1 MPPRI
6 SFAGPSHGPLL
17 ARLHGK
23 CFANPWSDNDF
34 AQLLAM
40 PGAFAKLACLVD
52 KQEENP
58 VGFAV
63 ARTAGGECEII
74 TIGVM
79 PSHRSLGVGG
89 RLITAI
95 ATDCMEFEFDSILLE
110 VAEDNRSALKL
121 LWGHRFRGRGAAQKL
136 LSQWQWRPRGRY
148 HYAVV
153 ALKIC
158 VYI

>member
-1 MPPRI
+1 MPPLI
-6 SFAGPSHGPLL
+6 SSAGPSHGPLL

-34 AQLLAM
+34 AQLLAV

-74 TIGVM
+74 TNGVM
-79 PSHRSLGVGG
+79 PSHRGLGVGG

-95 ATDCMEFEFDSILLE
+95 AADCMEFGFDSILLE
-110 VAEDNRSALKL
+110 VAEYNRSALRLYGAIGFEDEGRRKNYYRSRN
-121 LWGHRFRGRGAAQKL
+121 GGRGDAIIMRWL
-136 LSQWQWRPRGRY
+136 L
-148 HYAVV
+148 
-153 ALKIC
+153 
-158 VYI
+158 

>member
-1 MPPRI
+1 MPPLI
-6 SFAGPSHGPLL
+6 SSAGPSHGPLL

-34 AQLLAM
+34 AQLWAV

-79 PSHRSLGVGG
+79 PSHRGLGVGG
-89 RLITAI
+89 RLITTI
-95 ATDCMEFEFDSILLE
+95 AADCMEFGFDSILLE

-121 LWGHRFRGRGAAQKL
+121 YGAIGFEDVGRRKNYYRSGNGGRGDAIIMRWL
-136 LSQWQWRPRGRY
+136 L
-148 HYAVV
+148 
-153 ALKIC
+153 
-158 VYI
+158 